1 MASFFMQASKSPTTY
16 MFGALVPIQLWFFDR
31 LLEEK
36 RERIRALAREV
47 IELSM
52 FCARFS
58 FHVNMY

>member
-1 MASFFMQASKSPTTY
+1 

-47 IELSM
+47 NQTSENTSKLTLANLSIHYGAHW
-52 FCARFS
+52 F
-58 FHVNMY
+58 